1 MKIIDLLKPNSIAL
15 NYAPESKE
23 QLYDKLI
30 SLHDGA
36 GTISDKKQFKADI
49 LKREE
54 EGPTAIGDGVA
65 IPHAKSEAVRRP
77 GLAAVTVPGGIDLD
91 ALDGEKSN
99 LIFMIAAPASGA
111 DTHLE
116 VLSRLT
122 VMLMNEDFRASLL
135 AAKSPKEFLDM
146 IDKKEKE
153 KYGDVPKTGDHSP
166 IGQITLATLRQ
177 APRRKRT

>member
-77 GLAAVTVPGGIDLD
+77 GLAAVTVPGGIPGL
-91 ALDGEKSN
+91 
-99 LIFMIAAPASGA
+99 
-111 DTHLE
+111 
-116 VLSRLT
+116 LT
-122 VMLMNEDFRASLL
+122 RWT
-135 AAKSPKEFLDM
+135 AKS
-146 IDKKEKE
+146 
-153 KYGDVPKTGDHSP
+153 
-166 IGQITLATLRQ
+166 
-177 APRRKRT
+177 RT